1 MSTKPFDNTFLRV
14 FSVSQIFNPEG
25 GDENLLEANKN
36 GFMRKKHLQTRKR
49 DGQVS
54 HEDTIEISGVN
65 NKIIVI
71 ICGESK

>member
-36 GFMRKKHLQTRKR
+36 GFMRKSTYRLVNGMARYHTR
-49 DGQVS
+49 
-54 HEDTIEISGVN
+54 TL
-65 NKIIVI
+65 
-71 ICGESK
+71 

>member
-1 MSTKPFDNTFLRV
+1 MSTKPFDNTYVTFFPLRR
-14 FSVSQIFNPEG
+14 FFTR
-25 GDENLLEANKN
+25 DYENLLEANKN

-65 NKIIVI
+65 NMIIVI